1 LYKKSSSTNL
11 ASKAICER
19 SLSQCMC
26 PLKIGVDLRF
36 DFADGGQVA
45 IDFGDDAGLLRD
57 GWQGNWQSLYVTATA
72 DC

>member
-1 LYKKSSSTNL
+1 
-11 ASKAICER
+11 
-19 SLSQCMC
+19 MC